1 MIKIFLG
8 SDIILD
14 LLLKRKE
21 NESVATL
28 MTDLISK

>member
-1 MIKIFLG
+1 MIKIFLD

-21 NESVATL
+21 NESVAIL